1 MAPATISAFYL
12 HLTLAEHLPTL
23 PAQRQPVFPAVIISL
38 KSSRGLIMDINI
50 MNLVTTLK
58 DNVHQQLY
66 FDILTASTLLSKWFS
81 TLAMH
86 YSYLESS

>member
-1 MAPATISAFYL
+1 
-12 HLTLAEHLPTL
+12 
-23 PAQRQPVFPAVIISL
+23 
-38 KSSRGLIMDINI
+38 MDVNI